1 MSSAPYRLI
10 AIDIDGTLLNS
21 QREITPRTLRA
32 IEKAITAGKRVAL
45 CTGRSLQ
52 SARAIAEQTHPEAI
66 LIFHSGALIL
76 ETLNGPLLK
85 AVNLPRA
92 LAFEIILYF
101 KEKGYDPL
109 VYESVPEG
117 LHFWYEPPRS
127 DNEWQRRYIQ
137 GSGPRARQIGDLSGA
152 PFVDP
157 AQVAIAGSEEAI
169 IRMRALLNDRWPGIG
184 VILSRSTLGGVN
196 WFMEVVPAQV
206 SKAQGLAV
214 IGTAYGIDPKE
225 MIAVGDNFN
234 DLDMIEYAGLGVA
247 MGNAPEAVKESA
259 DFVAPS
265 NDEEGVAYVIE
276 RFFL

>member
-1 MSSAPYRLI
+1 MSHSPYRLI

-21 QREITPRTLRA
+21 QRQITPRTLQA
-32 IEKAITAGKRVAL
+32 IEKAIAGGKRVAL

-66 LIFHSGALIL
+66 LIFHSGALIF

-92 LAFEIILYF
+92 LAFEIITYF
-101 KEKGYDPL
+101 KQEGYDPL

-127 DNEWQRRYIQ
+127 VNEWQRRYIE
-137 GSGPRARQIGDLSGA
+137 GSGPRACQIADLWDA

-157 AQVAIAGSEEAI
+157 AQVAIAGSQEAI
-169 IRMRALLNDRWPGIG
+169 DRMRTCLSERWPEIG

-196 WFMEVVPAQV
+196 WFMEVVPTQV

-214 IGTAYGIDPKE
+214 LGTTYSIRPQE

-234 DLDMIEYAGLGVA
+234 DLDMIEYAGFGVA
-247 MGNAPEAVKESA
+247 MGNAPEAVKELA

-276 RFFL
+276 QFFL